1 MAGQND
7 PWMTGD
13 SDNVTLSATPTRTFT
28 IAGQTAELWLL
39 KSIPGVW
46 ALAYLRTPAAGS
58 DVDTTGSLNAV
69 ADILPLHSML
79 FVTASSTGA
88 AERGLMVVRSN
99 AAGVVDLSNLA
110 AIGLS
115 NTD

>member
-1 MAGQND
+1 MPGQND
-7 PWMTGD
+7 PWMTGG
-13 SDNVTLSATPTRTFT
+13 SDNVTLSTTPTRTFT

-39 KSIPGVW
+39 KSIPGIW
-46 ALAYLRTPAAGS
+46 SLAYLRTPAAGS
-58 DVDTTGSLNAV
+58 DVDTAGSLNAA

-79 FVTASSTGA
+79 FVTASSSGS

-99 AAGVVDLSNLA
+99 NGTVVDLANLNTL
-110 AIGLS
+110 GLS